1 MKQVIMARASNAQGM
16 TQPSELIF
24 NAPGY
29 HNNVVQRLTVDI
41 A

>member
-1 MKQVIMARASNAQGM
+1 MARASSAQGT

-24 NAPGY
+24 NPPGY
-29 HNNVVQRLTVDI
+29 HNNVVQRLAVEI

>member
-1 MKQVIMARASNAQGM
+1 MARASNAQG
-16 TQPSELIF
+16 TIQPLELIF

-29 HNNVVQRLTVDI
+29 HNNVVQKLAVEI